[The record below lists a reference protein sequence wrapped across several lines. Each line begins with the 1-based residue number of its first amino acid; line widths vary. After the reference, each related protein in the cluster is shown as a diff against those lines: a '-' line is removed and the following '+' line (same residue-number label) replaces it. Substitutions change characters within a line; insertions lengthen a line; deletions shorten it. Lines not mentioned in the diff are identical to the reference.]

1 MTLSLCLSPISFLN
15 HRKSVLKQN
24 ISYCLYS
31 NSTAGSVYQGA
42 LNTNIFRDFN
52 AVEDPVSLD
61 LSIWSNRSV
70 NLLQQLLA
78 ILQDFRMSSLFP
90 CKARYRQQSLLDNV
104 LAVSC
109 EKSVQFQVW
118 GQKP

>member
-1 MTLSLCLSPISFLN
+1 MTLPLCLSPISFLN

-42 LNTNIFRDFN
+42 LNTNIFRDFH

-61 LSIWSNRSV
+61 EYME
-70 NLLQQLLA
+70 Q
-78 ILQDFRMSSLFP
+78 
-90 CKARYRQQSLLDNV
+90 
-104 LAVSC
+104 
-109 EKSVQFQVW
+109 
-118 GQKP
+118 